1 MSTISL
7 RVSEEEASLIK
18 NYTKINGLN
27 ISSFIRN
34 LVIDKIEEDL
44 KIDEDRILEA
54 VKKIETEPIYEYVDF
69 VKELNLWDIKYKW
82 LKILE
87 KI

>member
-69 VKELNLWDIKYKW
+69 VKELNL
-82 LKILE
+82 
-87 KI
+87 